1 MIKNERQYRITK
13 AAAEKF
19 EQSLMSF
26 DSEPASPDVHPV
38 LRKAER
44 DAIVGQLDELRA
56 QLREVRFQGGSHFIF
71 GRGVGRETGF
81 LA

>member
-19 EQSLMSF
+19 EQSLASF
-26 DSEPASPDVHPV
+26 DSEPASPDVHPL

-44 DAIVGQLDELRA
+44 DALVSQLDELRD
-56 QLREVRFQGGSHFIF
+56 QLHDYESLKDR
-71 GRGVGRETGF
+71 
-81 LA
+81 